1 MSMTAQARRFGALVK
16 RHGRRN
22 ILIVLT
28 LLLISAAILLSVA
41 TRLTPHVRDRAVAA
55 LNERFQSDVELA
67 SLQVSV
73 FPRPEV
79 TGAGLSLR
87 HNGRTDVPPL
97 IKIGTYSAGAGLFGL
112 FTSPLHLRT
121 VELEQLVITIPPGGL
136 REPGNPANSAPRD
149 AGPPAAASPSR
160 GSQPSRLVVNRI
172 VSRGARLVIVP
183 RDRGKQPRIFDIHD
197 VVMHGLGD
205 RDGAPFEATLTN
217 PKPVGLITTRG
228 TFGPWRGDEPGL
240 TPVRGTYAFKNANLN
255 TIKGIAGILSS
266 TGEYSGVLERIE
278 VKGETDTPDFAVD
291 VAAQP
296 VPLKT
301 RFHAIVDGTNGNTW
315 LEQVQARVLETVIVA
330 KGAVVRTQDVKGRK
344 VTLDVKIDEGR
355 IEDVLRLALKARTP
369 LMTGRMKLDTKFLL
383 PAGDRDVV
391 DKLELEGTFR
401 LDQARFT
408 NVNVQQ
414 RIDTLS
420 QRGKGKTEDDGRS
433 VVSNFSG
440 RFALRNGTLSFAD
453 LSFAVPGALVQLAGT
468 FSLKGETLDFTG
480 HLLLDASLAETT
492 TGVKSVLARI
502 AQPLFRRPGGGSKLP
517 IRISGPWAKPE
528 FGLDVKRA
536 LTPGN

>member
-1 MSMTAQARRFGALVK
+1 MTPHEKRFGRFASTRGGRSALV
-16 RHGRRN
+16 
-22 ILIVLT
+22 VLT
-28 LLLISAAILLSVA
+28 LLLIVAAILLSVA

-67 SLQVSV
+67 SLQVSM

-79 TGAGLSLR
+79 SGAGLSLR

-97 IKIGTYSAGAGLFGL
+97 IKIASYGASAGLFGL
-112 FTSPLHLRT
+112 VGSPLHLRT
-121 VELEQLVITIPPGGL
+121 VELEQLAITIPPGGL
-136 REPGNPANSAPRD
+136 RGPNGNAENPKPRD
-149 AGPPAAASPSR
+149 AAPPSAATPNRAP
-160 GSQPSRLVVNRI
+160 QPSRLVVDRI
-172 VSRGARLVIVP
+172 VSRAARLEIVP
-183 RDRGKQPRIFDIHD
+183 RERGKQPRVFDIHD
-197 VVMHGLGD
+197 VVMHGLGVGD
-205 RDGAPFEATLTN
+205 SAAFEATLTN

-228 TFGPWRGDEPGL
+228 TFGPWRGDEPSM
-240 TPVRGTYAFKNANLN
+240 TPIRGAYAFKNANLN

-266 TGEYSGVLERIE
+266 TGDYSGVLERIE
-278 VKGETDTPDFAVD
+278 VKGETDTPDFSVD

-301 RFHAIVDGTNGNTW
+301 RFQAVVDGTNGNTW
-315 LEQVQARVLETVIVA
+315 LEHVEARVLETVIVA
-330 KGAVVRTQDVKGRK
+330 RGAVVRTEDVKGRK
-344 VTLDVKIDEGR
+344 ITLDVKIDEGR
-355 IEDVLRLALKARTP
+355 IEDVLKLALKANTP
-369 LMTGRMKLDTKFLL
+369 LMTGRMRLDTKFLL

-391 DKLELEGTFR
+391 DKLELEGTFK

-414 RIDTLS
+414 RIDILS
-420 QRGKGKTEDDGRS
+420 KRGKGETGDDARR
-433 VVSNFSG
+433 VVSNLSG
-440 RFALRNGTLSFAD
+440 KFALRNGTLTFAD
-453 LSFAVPGALVQLAGT
+453 LSFAVPGAVVQLAGT
-468 FSLKGETLDFTG
+468 FNLKGETLDFAG

-492 TGVKSVLARI
+492 TGVKSVLARM

-536 LTPGN
+536 LTPGD